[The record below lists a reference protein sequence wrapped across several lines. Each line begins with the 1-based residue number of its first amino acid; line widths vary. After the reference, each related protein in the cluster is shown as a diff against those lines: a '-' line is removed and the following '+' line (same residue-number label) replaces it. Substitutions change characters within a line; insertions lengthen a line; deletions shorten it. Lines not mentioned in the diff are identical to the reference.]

1 VLVAVFEP
9 GVHGTHEHAI
19 LQRCEAEI
27 ERREQM
33 WVLRVDKFMSVQ
45 AS

>member
-1 VLVAVFEP
+1 
-9 GVHGTHEHAI
+9 VHGTHEHTI

-33 WVLRVDKFMSVQ
+33 WVMRVDQLTPV
-45 AS
+45 